1 MYALTCSLSTHHL
14 PGTPSI
20 QSRQLALFGSDCQN
34 SFVPST
40 GQRARNAMRTREVL
54 AQTAVELF
62 LEDGFDAVTVEQVA
76 AAANVSPRTT
86 YRYFHTK
93 EGLALALLTD
103 LDNHFLQ
110 SVQARP
116 HDEAPLESLRHALA
130 EAWAWLESSGQ
141 SETYLALQA
150 FVESHPGLMAAN
162 LQRGYSQEELLVATL
177 ETRPVFRSS
186 GDLGPRLVV
195 AAFAGASRVAVTRW
209 RRTAGTVPMLINT
222 LDTCI
227 ASLLPALQSAG
238 EPPHVR

>member
-1 MYALTCSLSTHHL
+1 M
-14 PGTPSI
+14 
-20 QSRQLALFGSDCQN
+20 
-34 SFVPST
+34 PST

-62 LEDGFDAVTVEQVA
+62 LQDGFDAITVEQVA

-93 EGLALALLTD
+93 EGLALALLAD
-103 LDNHFLQ
+103 LDNRFLQ
-110 SVQARP
+110 IVQARP

-162 LQRGYSQEELLVATL
+162 LQRGYNQEELLVAAL

-195 AAFAGASRVAVTRW
+195 AAFAGASRVAVTTW
-209 RRTAGTVPMLINT
+209 RRSSGTVPMLINT

-227 ASLLPALQSAG
+227 ASLLPALQSAS